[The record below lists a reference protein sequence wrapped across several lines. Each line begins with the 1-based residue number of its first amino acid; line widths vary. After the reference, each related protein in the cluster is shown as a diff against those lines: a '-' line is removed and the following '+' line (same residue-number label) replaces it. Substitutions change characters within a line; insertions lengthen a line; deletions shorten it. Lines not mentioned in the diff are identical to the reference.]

1 MPETWINY
9 WYIAKDG
16 HLIKTGRT
24 PKRNS
29 RYVYETAER
38 PSSQISLH
46 TFFCPRSGEIR
57 KLDAICDDDRLVKRR
72 EIVRE
77 MLNDSKKN
85 SED

>member
-1 MPETWINY
+1 MPDTWINY

-16 HLIKTGRT
+16 QLVKTGRV

-46 TFFCPRSGEIR
+46 TFFCPQSGETR
-57 KLDAICDDDRLVKRR
+57 KLDAMHDNDRVVKRR
-72 EIVRE
+72 GIVRE
-77 MLNDSKKN
+77 MLNNSNKN
-85 SED
+85 RED